1 MARRFWACFMN
12 WVSVRSGSLYIR
24 FSTWPAMNFITF
36 LEMAGEYVTQYLG
49 LDFQPASIKICKFF

>member
-12 WVSVRSGSLYIR
+12 WVSVRPGSLYIR

-49 LDFQPASIKICKFF
+49 